1 MRKTLS
7 SRRISS
13 AMASRSA
20 SRTVSVTVSP
30 VHSFSAGAGFS
41 CAAGAR
47 GAAGALGFSGFAS
60 ALASAASSTGAS
72 CAGVEGLGAG
82 LPAALGGSAL
92 AASSTASPSP
102 AITAIGAF
110 TATFSVPSGTR
121 ILASVP
127 SSTASISMV
136 ALSVSISASTS
147 PAATLSP
154 GCLCHFASLPSV
166 IVGESAGISTSIG
179 IAPSRVRVDI
189 GPELGRVRLRA
200 LLREIRGSG
209 DDVLDLLVDLF
220 ELSLIRHA
228 AIDEALLDLVD
239 GVVLLAHPAHF
250 VARAV
255 FRRVGHGVAA
265 IAVGLHLEDVGPFAA
280 PHMFHRIFDRLLHR
294 DDVHAIDLVA
304 RNVEGR
310 AAADEIMRGGTARD
324 RGPHAVAVVL
334 DDVEHRQLPQRR
346 HVEALIDLALVHRA
360 VAQEGDADLAV
371 VAIPVREAHA
381 GADRHLRADD
391 AVAAEEVLLAAEHV
405 HRAAFPAGIAAAP
418 PGEFGHDALGIHA

>member
-30 VHSFSAGAGFS
+30 VHSFSSGAGFS

-72 CAGVEGLGAG
+72 CAGGEGLGAG
-82 LPAALGGSAL
+82 L
-92 AASSTASPSP
+92 
-102 AITAIGAF
+102 
-110 TATFSVPSGTR
+110 
-121 ILASVP
+121 P

-189 GPELGRVRLRA
+189 GPELGRVRLPA

-220 ELSLIRHA
+220 ELPLVGHA

-280 PHMFHRIFDRLLHR
+280 P
-294 DDVHAIDLVA
+294 
-304 RNVEGR
+304 
-310 AAADEIMRGGTARD
+310 
-324 RGPHAVAVVL
+324 
-334 DDVEHRQLPQRR
+334 
-346 HVEALIDLALVHRA
+346 
-360 VAQEGDADLAV
+360 
-371 VAIPVREAHA
+371 
-381 GADRHLRADD
+381 
-391 AVAAEEVLLAAEHV
+391 
-405 HRAAFPAGIAAAP
+405 
-418 PGEFGHDALGIHA
+418 